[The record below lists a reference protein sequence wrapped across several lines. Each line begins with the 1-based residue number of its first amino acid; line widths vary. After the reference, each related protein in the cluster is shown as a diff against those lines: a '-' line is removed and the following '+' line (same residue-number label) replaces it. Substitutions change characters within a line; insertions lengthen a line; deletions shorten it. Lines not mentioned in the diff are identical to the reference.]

1 MLVKRIRLYLFI
13 LISCAVGY
21 AWLLF
26 AFFSGNTEKENPIEV
41 CLIKHVTDIPCPSCG
56 STRAALS
63 LLHGN
68 ISESLVINPFGLII
82 VLLMTVAPPWIFY
95 DLVTRK
101 DTFQKYYISIEVF
114 IRKPKIAITF
124 SLLVLINWIWNIS
137 KGL

>member
-1 MLVKRIRLYLFI
+1 
-13 LISCAVGY
+13 
-21 AWLLF
+21 
-26 AFFSGNTEKENPIEV
+26 
-41 CLIKHVTDIPCPSCG
+41 
-56 STRAALS
+56 
-63 LLHGN
+63 
-68 ISESLVINPFGLII
+68 
-82 VLLMTVAPPWIFY
+82 MTVAPPWIFY